1 MNDEEKRFLEQIQKQ
16 NEDAHAETRRQMQAM
31 ATDFAQAQKQNED
44 SHTETRRQFAEF
56 AQAIQERF
64 DTKTAE
70 IEQRFDSTTTKIE
83 QRFESTTARIE
94 RRFDSTTAAIEQRFD
109 STTAKIEQRFDEA
122 VRVMRQHFDTVA
134 EDIAEKTHREIQ
146 LLAESLAH
154 VDQKVDV
161 NSEKIDRLAA
171 DNEVFKAAFANVDRR
186 LRVVE
191 DIVLPQKPS

>member
-1 MNDEEKRFLEQIQKQ
+1 MNDDEKRFLEQIQKQ
-16 NEDAHAETRRQMQAM
+16 NEDAHAETRRQ
-31 ATDFAQAQKQNED
+31 
-44 SHTETRRQFAEF
+44 FAEF

-64 DTKTAE
+64 ETKTAE
-70 IEQRFDSTTTKIE
+70 IE

-94 RRFDSTTAAIEQRFD
+94 QRFDSTTAA
-109 STTAKIEQRFDEA
+109 IEQRFDEA
-122 VRVMRQHFDTVA
+122 VRVMRQHFNTVA

-154 VDQKVDV
+154 VDHKVDV

-171 DNEVFKAAFANVDRR
+171 DNEVFKAAFANIDRR

-191 DIVLPQKPS
+191 DIVLPQKSS